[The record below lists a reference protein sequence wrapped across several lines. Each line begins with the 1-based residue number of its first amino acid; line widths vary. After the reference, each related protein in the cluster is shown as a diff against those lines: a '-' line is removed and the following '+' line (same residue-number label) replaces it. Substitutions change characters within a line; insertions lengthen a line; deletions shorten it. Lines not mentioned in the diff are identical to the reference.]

1 LLGGGLS
8 LSRECNRHSRVLLRT
23 LEDTFIELFEEQI
36 PVLAEHLGVE
46 PTAEAVL
53 GYLDEHPE
61 VLTEERLLEVVKHS
75 RVLGMGLSFILT
87 FFARYKPSYE
97 DLVKVA
103 RECGLE
109 NAYYLLLGFPRL
121 SRRVVELL
129 NRMASG
135 VRG

>member
-1 LLGGGLS
+1 
-8 LSRECNRHSRVLLRT
+8 VLLRA
-23 LEDTFIELFEEQI
+23 LEDTFIELLEEQV
-36 PVLAEHLGVE
+36 PALAERLGVE

-53 GYLDEHPE
+53 TYLDEHPE

-75 RVLGMGLSFILT
+75 RALGMSLSFILA
-87 FFARYKPSYE
+87 FFARYRPTYE
-97 DLVKVA
+97 DLVAVA

-109 NAYYLLLGFPRL
+109 NAYNILLGFPSL

-129 NRMASG
+129 NQMAG

>member
-1 LLGGGLS
+1 LLGGE
-8 LSRECNRHSRVLLRT
+8 LSRECYRHSRALLKA
-23 LEDTFIELFEEQI
+23 LESTFIELFEEQV
-36 PVLAEHLGVE
+36 PALAEHLGVE

-61 VLTEERLLEVVKHS
+61 ELTEERLMEVVNRS
-75 RVLGMGLSFILT
+75 RVIGMSLSFILPL
-87 FFARYKPSYE
+87 FAKYKPTYE
-97 DLVKVA
+97 DLVNIA

-109 NAYYLLLGFPRL
+109 NTYYLLLGFPNL

-129 NRMASG
+129 NKVASG

>member
-8 LSRECNRHSRVLLRT
+8 LSRECNRHSRALLKA
-23 LEDTFIELFEEQI
+23 LESTFIELFEEQV
-36 PVLAEHLGVE
+36 PALAEHLNVE

-61 VLTEERLLEVVKHS
+61 ELTEERLMEVVGRSKVIGMS
-75 RVLGMGLSFILT
+75 LGFILPL
-87 FFARYKPSYE
+87 FAKHRPSYE
-97 DLVKVA
+97 DLLRAA

-109 NAYYLLLGFPRL
+109 NTYYMLLGFPSL

-129 NRMASG
+129 NKMASG

>member
-1 LLGGGLS
+1 LPGGG

-23 LEDTFIELFEEQI
+23 FEDTIIELFEEQV
-36 PVLAEHLGVE
+36 PVLAERLGVE

-53 GYLDEHPE
+53 SHLDEHPE
-61 VLTEERLLEVVKHS
+61 ELTEAMLLDVVKHS
-75 RVLGMGLSFILT
+75 RVLGMGLSFVLA

-97 DLVKVA
+97 DLVEVA

-109 NAYYLLLGFPRL
+109 NAYHLLLGFPNL

-129 NRMASG
+129 NLMASG

>member
-1 LLGGGLS
+1 MLGGG
-8 LSRECNRHSRVLLRT
+8 LSRECNRHSRALLKA
-23 LEDTFIELFEEQI
+23 LEDTFIELFEEQV
-36 PVLAEHLGVE
+36 PALAEHLGVE

-61 VLTEERLLEVVKHS
+61 ELTEERLLEVAKHS
-75 RVLGMGLSFILT
+75 RVLGMGLSFILPL
-87 FFARYKPSYE
+87 FAKYRPSYE

-103 RECGLE
+103 GECGLE
-109 NAYYLLLGFPRL
+109 NTYYLLLGFPNL

-129 NRMASG
+129 NQMASG